1 MPNCIDH
8 DFPCQFIDYSSF
20 DKIANM
26 ELKHPVLAS
35 EIVNS
40 SWYCMHIPTNEHFQI
55 GDLLPSKFLRP
66 MRGKSGLYHL
76 WKEYENCD
84 DHKCHTMECQYVGKG
99 PPDTRVSAH
108 IKNKWNK
115 EEMLYVT
122 FNEFDNRLAKY
133 YEQLFLDTY
142 KFELNNNENNGAEVL
157 YAVWDEERVIVGTH
171 LSEISSYS
179 TMQGPEDW

>member
-1 MPNCIDH
+1 
-8 DFPCQFIDYSSF
+8 
-20 DKIANM
+20 
-26 ELKHPVLAS
+26 
-35 EIVNS
+35 
-40 SWYCMHIPTNEHFQI
+40 
-55 GDLLPSKFLRP
+55 
-66 MRGKSGLYHL
+66 
-76 WKEYENCD
+76 
-84 DHKCHTMECQYVGKG
+84 
-99 PPDTRVSAH
+99 
-108 IKNKWNK
+108 
-115 EEMLYVT
+115 MLYVT